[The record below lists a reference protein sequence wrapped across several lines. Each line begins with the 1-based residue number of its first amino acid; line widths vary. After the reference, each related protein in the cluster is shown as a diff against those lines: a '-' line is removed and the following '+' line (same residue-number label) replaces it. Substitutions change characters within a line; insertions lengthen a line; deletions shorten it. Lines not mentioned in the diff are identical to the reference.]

1 MNTRTL
7 VLLALVATNV
17 VGCRTPKGKSVAEKK
32 AYAFDMRDEVL
43 AELYEKRPEAKEKI
57 ANAAGYGVFS
67 NININLLLLSSG
79 NGYGIVRDNATGK
92 DTHMVMRML
101 GIGVGAGVKD
111 FRAVIIFKNPEV
123 MHTFVEKG
131 WEWGG
136 HADAAAKADKTGA
149 EAGVAGEVTGE
160 MEIYNFTKTGIA
172 LQATVAGTKYWKDKK
187 LN

>member
-7 VLLALVATNV
+7 VLLALVAANV

-32 AYAFDMRDEVL
+32 AYAFEMREDVL

-67 NININLLLLSSG
+67 NINIHLFLLSTG
-79 NGYGIVRDNATGK
+79 NGYGIVHDNATGK

-101 GIGVGAGVKD
+101 GAGIGAGVKD

-123 MHTFVEKG
+123 LHTFVEKG

-136 HADAAAKADKTGA
+136 QAEAAAKAGETGA

-160 MEIYNFTKTGIA
+160 MEIYNFTEAGIA
-172 LQATVAGTKYWKDKK
+172 LQATAAGTKYWKDKD